1 MQARAVLEYS
11 SSLTSGPSWGL
22 DTFPHFCKLPSSVI
36 PFSRK
41 RIRASEPTRVLS
53 PVFSSP
59 GSLAV
64 ILLWLPLQ
72 SALCSIPIPLFSF
85 RKAAF
90 QPYRSVA
97 SHQNQHIF
105 REREREQLQSRD
117 PLALRKCPSAKASP
131 HPSSTI
137 PVFPQNSQLR
147 NKCFCTE
154 KLREGDNFCRNASG
168 LSQNILCF
176 GCIADFYDFEVN

>member
-59 GSLAV
+59 GSLAL

-90 QPYRSVA
+90 QPYRSIA

-105 REREREQLQSRD
+105 RERESGCRAETPWHLENAHQPKPHLIPPLQFQYSHKT
-117 PLALRKCPSAKASP
+117 PSSEINAFALRNFVRVIISAEMLLGLVK
-131 HPSSTI
+131 I
-137 PVFPQNSQLR
+137 
-147 NKCFCTE
+147 FCALVVLQIFMTL
-154 KLREGDNFCRNASG
+154 K
-168 LSQNILCF
+168 
-176 GCIADFYDFEVN
+176 